1 LTFFWGGEGARGSVV
16 AFSEPRLCIW
26 QSGAGKVV
34 PILEGRRTEAGGVE
48 GSLQLGVLLGIKE
61 VLKLEI
67 SPTSLLR
74 LLVLCTR
81 TECRKIQANIA
92 SITEV
97 KHIA

>member
-1 LTFFWGGEGARGSVV
+1 M
-16 AFSEPRLCIW
+16 
-26 QSGAGKVV
+26 
-34 PILEGRRTEAGGVE
+34 
-48 GSLQLGVLLGIKE
+48 QLGVLLGIKE

-81 TECRKIQANIA
+81 TECRKTQANIA